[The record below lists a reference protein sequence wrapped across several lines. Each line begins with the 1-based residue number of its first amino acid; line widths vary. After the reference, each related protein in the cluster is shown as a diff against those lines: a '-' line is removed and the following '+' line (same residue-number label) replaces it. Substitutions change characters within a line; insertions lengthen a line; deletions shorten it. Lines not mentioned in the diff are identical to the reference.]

1 SVLLRCSVG
10 VGAHLVPVRL
20 GPVGVV
26 CRVGLCAPPF
36 VPDVCGDGFD
46 CGMHLCVEL
55 VVLPLESEYPVLS
68 CGTHGLVDEVVGDHA
83 SPTSRPSTASTAL
96 IRASLTLI
104 CSSASSAAPRSS
116 SAVCR
121 HSSRDASAWSARRF
135 SSSHERSAL

>member
-1 SVLLRCSVG
+1 AG
-10 VGAHLVPVRL
+10 GALADFL
-20 GPVGVV
+20 GIPLG
-26 CRVGLCAPPF
+26 GGISLI
-36 VPDVCGDGFD
+36 PDVCGDGFE
-46 CGMHLCVEL
+46 CGAGVHAGGDLDRVVVVHVVPGVDSEL
-55 VVLPLESEYPVLS
+55 VTEHGGGVDRG
-68 CGTHGLVDEVVGDHA
+68 CGPVDEVVGDHA

-135 SSSHERSAL
+135 SSSHARSAL